1 MDDNPCLVTYA
12 SRYGS
17 TAEIAAR
24 LGSTL
29 TTHRLNVSV
38 RPIADVTSLDEYGS
52 VVIGAPIY
60 SAEWPAEM
68 DAFVRA
74 HAAALKALPV
84 ALFAVALRLRDPSDE
99 LRTAVMGTID
109 LYRVMLAPVSVGLFA
124 GALEYGKLSP
134 IVRLQIQTKGL
145 PEGDF
150 RDWAAITRWADELPP
165 LFAARR

>member
-1 MDDNPCLVTYA
+1 MNEQLCLVTYA

-24 LGSTL
+24 IGTTL
-29 TTHRLNVSV
+29 TAHGLNVSV
-38 RPIADVTSLDEYGS
+38 RPIGDVASLEDCGS

-60 SAEWPAEM
+60 SAEWPPDMIDFIHRHQA
-68 DAFVRA
+68 VLR
-74 HAAALKALPV
+74 ALPV
-84 ALFAVALRLRDPSDE
+84 ALFAVALRLRDDSAA
-99 LRTAVMGTID
+99 LREAVMGTID
-109 LYRVMLAPVSVGLFA
+109 VYRVMLAPVSVGLFA

-150 RDWAAITRWADELPP
+150 RDWDAITRWADDLPP

>member
-1 MDDNPCLVTYA
+1 MDDQPCLVTYA

-17 TAEIAAR
+17 TAEMAAHI
-24 LGSTL
+24 GSTL
-29 TTHRLNVSV
+29 TTHGLTVGV
-38 RPIADVTSLDEYGS
+38 RPITDVTTLDDCGS

-68 DAFVRA
+68 DAFVRT

-84 ALFAVALRLRDPSDE
+84 ALFAVALRLRDPSAA
-99 LRTAVMGTID
+99 LREAVMGTID
-109 LYRVMLAPVSVGLFA
+109 VYRVMLAPVSVGLFA
-124 GALEYGKLSP
+124 GALAYDRLSP

-165 LFAARR
+165 LFVAR